1 MKKIAIYPGRFQ
13 PFGLHH
19 KKVFESLQSEFGEGN
34 VYIVT
39 SNKTDN
45 DKSPFSFA
53 EKVKIMTATGIPQ
66 NQIKEVKSPYAP
78 QELFDELGDKQI
90 AAVFVYGA
98 KDAGRLQYTKKDGSQ
113 GYYKPYDEGETNLET

>member
-19 KKVFESLQSEFGEGN
+19 QKVFESLQSEFGEVN

-39 SNKTDN
+39 SNKTDS
-45 DKSPFSFA
+45 DKSPFTFT
-53 EKVKIMTATGIPQ
+53 EKESIMTATGIPQ

-78 QELFDELGDKQI
+78 QELFDEL
-90 AAVFVYGA
+90 
-98 KDAGRLQYTKKDGSQ
+98 
-113 GYYKPYDEGETNLET
+113 E